1 MSDGGGSGRAGGPV
15 RAARAPSGPRRSGPE
30 VADVDDDRELVLEDL
45 TREHVLDY
53 RTRAVHDHQIVHDHV
68 ARYGEHSAQRLFT
81 RSFVAAV
88 QRLSG
93 LGHLDF
99 GYTPVGAG
107 MSGSEVSG
115 VDLARVALRA
125 AMEAARANG
134 GGWKTKVKLRIV
146 RTVRRDGREPM
157 GLRAAIGALVT
168 ERAWELP
175 AADAALR
182 ERWAALA
189 SELAGHPAAV
199 SYDAD
204 SGQLTVCPESSA
216 WATKARLEQ
225 ARISTAANQSAG
237 GTVVHALRIPAPG
250 TVAVTEPADANPE
263 PVAAP
268 AGPPRSRE
276 TASDGYRRA
285 LSARRKVA
293 LPSRVDPRIA
303 EGVERQT
310 AAMRELSRRAF
321 SEGGVVVD
329 DALGSIKQAR
339 TERRRQAD
347 VSRAAALRRA
357 RAERAWGRPGR
368 RPRSRTR
375 RLGRT
380 A

>member
-30 VADVDDDRELVLEDL
+30 AADVDDDQELVLEDL

-81 RSFVAAV
+81 RSFVATV

-93 LGHLDF
+93 LGHLDL

-146 RTVRRDGREPM
+146 RTVRRDGREPL
-157 GLRAAIGALVT
+157 GLGAAIGALVT

-175 AADAALR
+175 AADATLR

-189 SELAGHPAAV
+189 PELAGHPAAV

-204 SGQLTVCPESSA
+204 SGQLTVCPELSA

-225 ARISTAANQSAG
+225 A
-237 GTVVHALRIPAPG
+237 V
-250 TVAVTEPADANPE
+250 
-263 PVAAP
+263 
-268 AGPPRSRE
+268 
-276 TASDGYRRA
+276 
-285 LSARRKVA
+285 SAR
-293 LPSRVDPRIA
+293 PPTSRQAGRSSTPC
-303 EGVERQT
+303 G
-310 AAMRELSRRAF
+310 SRRP
-321 SEGGVVVD
+321 
-329 DALGSIKQAR
+329 AR
-339 TERRRQAD
+339 
-347 VSRAAALRRA
+347 
-357 RAERAWGRPGR
+357 
-368 RPRSRTR
+368 
-375 RLGRT
+375 
-380 A
+380 